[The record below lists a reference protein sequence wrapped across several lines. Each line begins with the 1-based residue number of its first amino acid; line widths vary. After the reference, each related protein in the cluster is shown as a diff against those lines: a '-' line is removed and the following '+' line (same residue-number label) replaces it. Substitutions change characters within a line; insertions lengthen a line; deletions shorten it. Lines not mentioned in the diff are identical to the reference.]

1 MIVILIT
8 AFVALAV
15 GALLAAVVLSGR
27 SSQLGSRLAAAESE
41 LAASKASAASLE
53 QKLAESASELRA
65 AIERGATAE
74 TESVRLGEQ
83 LRQQEQ
89 RFAQQ
94 LQQREEQL
102 KENRALLESA
112 KEMLSNEFKAVA
124 GQILEEKTQRF
135 TESNRENMSQI
146 LGPLSTQIKT
156 FQEQVERVYVEE
168 SKDRTALGEQVRLL
182 MEQTQQISGEA
193 GRLTRALTS
202 SAKVQGD
209 LGEMILEKIL
219 ESSGLRKDEEYVVQS
234 SLLNADARQSRPD
247 VIVNLPEQKHLV
259 IDSKVSLTAY
269 NEYVNAEDDEERR
282 AAMKRHMDSV
292 ERHIKELAEKKYD
305 ALHQLQ
311 SIDFVCMFVP
321 IEGAFMA
328 AIAADAKLWERSYQR
343 NILLVSPSTL
353 LFVVRTVAHLWRQ
366 ERQKQNVQEIVHRGA
381 ELYDKLCGFVDAMQS
396 VGKGLKDATSS
407 YDAAMNRLSTGKG
420 NVIRQ
425 AEMLKMLGLKPK
437 KNLPV
442 EMIAASAE
450 DSEEMEDTPLLAD
463 GADSA
468 G

>member
-15 GALLAAVVLSGR
+15 GALLAAVVLMGR
-27 SSQLGSRLAAAESE
+27 SSRLGSRLAAAESE

-53 QKLAESASELRA
+53 QKLAETASELRA
-65 AIERGATAE
+65 AIDRSAAAE
-74 TESVRLGEQ
+74 KDSARLGEQ

-89 RFAQQ
+89 QAN
-94 LQQREEQL
+94 E
-102 KENRALLESA
+102 KISLLASIQDD
-112 KEMLSNEFKAVA
+112 LSNKFKVVA

-135 TESNRENMSQI
+135 TESNRENMSQL

-168 SKDRTALGEQVRLL
+168 SKDRSALGEQVRQL

-328 AIAADAKLWERSYQR
+328 AIAADAKLWERSYQK

-450 DSEEMEDTPLLAD
+450 ASEEMDDTPLLAD

>member
-1 MIVILIT
+1 MIVLILT
-8 AFVALAV
+8 ALVALAV
-15 GALLAAVVLSGR
+15 GALIAAVVLGSR
-27 SSQLGSRLAAAESE
+27 SSLLRSRLAAAETE
-41 LAASKASAASLE
+41 LSTSKETSASLE
-53 QKLAESASELRA
+53 QKLAETAAELRA
-65 AIERGATAE
+65 TAERGTAAE
-74 TESVRLGEQ
+74 KESARLGEH

-89 RFAQQ
+89 QANEK
-94 LQQREEQL
+94 LALLVSAREELSNQF
-102 KENRALLESA
+102 RAL
-112 KEMLSNEFKAVA
+112 A
-124 GQILEEKTQRF
+124 GQILEEKTRRF
-135 TESNRENMSQI
+135 TETNRENMSQ
-146 LGPLSTQIKT
+146 LLTPLSTQIKT

-168 SKDRTALGEQVRLL
+168 SKDRTALGEQMRLL

-202 SAKVQGD
+202 SAKAQGD

-247 VIVNLPEQKHLV
+247 VIVNLPEQKHMV

-269 NEYVNAEDDEERR
+269 NEYVNAEGDEARR
-282 AAMKRHMDSV
+282 EAMSRHMDSV
-292 ERHIKELAEKKYD
+292 KRHIKELSEKNYHS
-305 ALHQLQ
+305 LHQLQ

-328 AIAADAKLWERSYQR
+328 AIAADAKLWESSYQK

-366 ERQKQNVQEIVHRGA
+366 ERQKQNVQEIVYRGA
-381 ELYDKLCGFVDAMQS
+381 ELYDKLAGFVEELRN
-396 VGKGLKDATSS
+396 VGDRLEQARAS
-407 YDAAMNRLSTGKG
+407 YGTALNRLSTGKG

-425 AEMLKMLGLKPK
+425 AEMLKSLGVKPK
-437 KNLPV
+437 KSLPPD
-442 EMIAASAE
+442 MIAASAE
-450 DSEEMEDTPLLAD
+450 GSEEMEDTPLLAD